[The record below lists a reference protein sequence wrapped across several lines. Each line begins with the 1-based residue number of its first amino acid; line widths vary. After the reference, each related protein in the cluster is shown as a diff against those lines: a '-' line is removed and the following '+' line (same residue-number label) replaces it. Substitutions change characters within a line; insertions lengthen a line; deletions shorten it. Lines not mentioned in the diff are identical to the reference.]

1 MKEKLLK
8 EKGGTKVYII
18 IIAVLVI
25 LCVAVGAFAV
35 INMNK
40 DKDDDEK
47 TSKKNETNT
56 SKSKDEDK
64 DKDSDEEENRTSD
77 DDDDEDDEKDSGVQK
92 YSGILDMTK
101 LMGTDELKDTVW
113 TLAVE
118 GDDDTISKMV
128 ITAELEKYFK
138 KTFEDAVGTSNAYTY
153 DEFVDLIHTQ
163 LDSTMGSLG
172 TEMASDLGVAESKI
186 STNVDW
192 VDDETLEIE
201 IDLSKTKRSDYKGID
216 DEDSVIEFVV
226 DSLKDQDIDMKKSK

>member
-8 EKGGTKVYII
+8 EKGGAKVYII

-40 DKDDDEK
+40 DKDDEK

-56 SKSKDEDK
+56 SKSNDDEKEDK
-64 DKDSDEEENRTSD
+64 KNNKNESKDNN
-77 DDDDEDDEKDSGVQK
+77 DDEDDDEEESKATK
-92 YSGILDMTK
+92 YSGTIDMTK
-101 LMGTDELKDTVW
+101 LMGTDELKDTTW
-113 TLAVE
+113 TLTVE

-128 ITAELEKYFK
+128 IKAELAKYFK
-138 KTFEDAVGTSNAYTY
+138 KTFEDAVGTSDAYTY
-153 DEFVDLIHTQ
+153 EEFVELIHQQ

-172 TEMASDLGVAESKI
+172 TEMASELGVADSKI
-186 STNVDW
+186 TSNVNW

-201 IDLSKTKRSDYKGID
+201 IDLSKTKRSDYKGVED
-216 DEDSVIEFVV
+216 DDSVIEFFVE
-226 DSLKDQDIDMKKSK
+226 SLKEQDIDMKKSK

>member
-8 EKGGTKVYII
+8 EKGGAKVYII

-40 DKDDDEK
+40 DKDDEK

-56 SKSKDEDK
+56 SKSNDDEKEDK
-64 DKDSDEEENRTSD
+64 KNNKNESKDNN
-77 DDDDEDDEKDSGVQK
+77 DDEDDDEEESKATK
-92 YSGILDMTK
+92 YSGTID
-101 LMGTDELKDTVW
+101 TDELKDTTW
-113 TLAVE
+113 TLTVE

-128 ITAELEKYFK
+128 IKAELAKYFK
-138 KTFEDAVGTSNAYTY
+138 KTFEDAVGTSDAYTY
-153 DEFVDLIHTQ
+153 EEFVELIHQQ

-172 TEMASDLGVAESKI
+172 TEMASELGVADSKI
-186 STNVDW
+186 TSNVNW

-201 IDLSKTKRSDYKGID
+201 IDLSKTKRSDYKGVED
-216 DEDSVIEFVV
+216 DDSVIEFFVE
-226 DSLKDQDIDMKKSK
+226 SLKEQDIDMKKSK